1 MYVATKEKQKPKF
14 YVSFFLSRT
23 PKTSSATPAISVR
36 GVRLQWVV
44 FDAELPLPGTCL
56 LGTRVGAVARV
67 RLQVV
72 EMERFGA
79 RVGQLTTR
87 GPPFDGRLGVSGL
100 VWDRSAAKAA
110 EWSANLVSERAM
122 LSQIDAYVGGDG
134 GWASGVKLFS
144 FQPSGEKCHQ
154 ISHIYCSPPRHKTAM
169 ASSHRELQLVD
180 FS

>member
-1 MYVATKEKQKPKF
+1 MYVATKEKQKPEF

-44 FDAELPLPGTCL
+44 FGAELLAPGTCL
-56 LGTRVGAVARV
+56 LGARVGVVARV

-87 GPPFDGRLGVSGL
+87 GPPFDGRLDVSGL
-100 VWDRSAAKAA
+100 VWDRSAAKAV
-110 EWSANLVSERAM
+110 ERSASLVSERA
-122 LSQIDAYVGGDG
+122 S
-134 GWASGVKLFS
+134 ASPLPRSSELPRAK
-144 FQPSGEKCHQ
+144 SGN
-154 ISHIYCSPPRHKTAM
+154 
-169 ASSHRELQLVD
+169 
-180 FS
+180 